1 MRGRGRDAERRRER
15 RNRGGGR
22 EEERRN
28 RERGGGRGREEEWR
42 RKTGREEEEERKRGG
57 RRERGIGGK
66 GQGWVGTHLTS
77 LREALCDDWLETSN
91 LLLCHLH
98 LLDAHRAVLH
108 EQIGRSSRDGGAV
121 RLLARLVEGVVLG
134 VVFCEGVGKDGVR
147 EDPRQP
153 HASRTCTGEK
163 ALQHPREGQGCEG
176 AQAAGVL
183 AVWTFMMEDQSSSRA
198 QTCFTSVASVSP
210 NSLKQS
216 MASSVAGLPTT
227 MYLAFQ

>member
-77 LREALCDDWLETSN
+77 LREALRDDWLETSN

-108 EQIGRSSRDGGAV
+108 EQIGRSSM
-121 RLLARLVEGVVLG
+121 
-134 VVFCEGVGKDGVR
+134 
-147 EDPRQP
+147 
-153 HASRTCTGEK
+153 SRPTVPG
-163 ALQHPREGQGCEG
+163 
-176 AQAAGVL
+176 
-183 AVWTFMMEDQSSSRA
+183 
-198 QTCFTSVASVSP
+198 
-210 NSLKQS
+210 SLR
-216 MASSVAGLPTT
+216 VTEF
-227 MYLAFQ
+227 AFRSY